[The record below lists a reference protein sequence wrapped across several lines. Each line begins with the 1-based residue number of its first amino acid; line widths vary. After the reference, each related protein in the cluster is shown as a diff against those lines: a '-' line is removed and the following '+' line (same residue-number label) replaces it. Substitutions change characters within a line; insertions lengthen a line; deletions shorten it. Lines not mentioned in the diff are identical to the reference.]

1 MPPDFFGLHLKKA
14 WQKTLILYTDCL
26 NLKGRK
32 KLLILPL
39 GKDVHSW
46 YAVSGKTIL
55 EVDTMNELIK
65 IKDVSAK
72 YAITARTLRYYE
84 DIGLLASTRTE
95 DYAHRVYD
103 EAAITRLQQIIIL
116 RKLNIRIKDIKRIFD
131 APDSEVVLDVLG
143 KKVDD
148 IDDEMALLHELKDIV
163 LDFIEQIKQSDF
175 HNDVEVKLLYDK
187 AKEIESHLAAVDYS
201 GNPGSISGQAAAQT
215 TEHTNTNRLLEVTD
229 KLEDKRLTPP
239 IAVNTYRQTLNAARF
254 IGMKYASGGEAW
266 DDWGNIW
273 GINDADSML
282 NHLSESPLLK
292 QINVNPADIYKD
304 GNPQD
309 GCALIGLMR
318 HSGGD
323 HNNFEY
329 WLGYFTPADTPVPE
343 GYDYADFPQQ
353 DVGICWL
360 YGKNDDVFAHE
371 PVAYEKLGNE
381 GYDPMDDWWFERYVE
396 HREREDK
403 NGYKIADICFFLKQ
417 GKDESHA

>member
-1 MPPDFFGLHLKKA
+1 MRA
-14 WQKTLILYTDCL
+14 RAAT
-26 NLKGRK
+26 
-32 KLLILPL
+32 KLRP
-39 GKDVHSW
+39 GPF
-46 YAVSGKTIL
+46 SGETIL

-84 DIGLLASTRTE
+84 DIGLLTSTRTE

-143 KKVDD
+143 KKADD
-148 IDDEMALLHELKDIV
+148 IDDEVALLHELKGIV

-187 AKEIESHLAAVDYS
+187 AKEIESHLTAVDYN
-201 GNPGSISGQAAAQT
+201 GNPGRMGGQASTQT
-215 TEHTNTNRLLEVTD
+215 PEPTNSSRFLEVTD

-239 IAVNTYRQTLNAARF
+239 IAINTYRQTLNAARF
-254 IGMKYASGGEAW
+254 IGKKYSNAGEAW
-266 DDWGNIW
+266 DDWGKKWSI
-273 GINDADSML
+273 DDTDSML

-292 QINVNPADIYKD
+292 QLKVNPADIYVNS
-304 GNPQD
+304 NPQD
-309 GCALIGLMR
+309 GGALIGLMY
-318 HSGGD
+318 
-323 HNNFEY
+323 HNDNIRKANEPYHFEY

-343 GYDYADFPQQ
+343 GYDYTDFPQQ

-371 PVAYEKLGNE
+371 PVAFEKLKAE
-381 GYDPMDDWWFERYVE
+381 GYDPIDDWWFERYVE
-396 HREREDK
+396 HREKEDK
-403 NGYKIADICFFLKQ
+403 NGYKIADICFFLK
-417 GKDESHA
+417 